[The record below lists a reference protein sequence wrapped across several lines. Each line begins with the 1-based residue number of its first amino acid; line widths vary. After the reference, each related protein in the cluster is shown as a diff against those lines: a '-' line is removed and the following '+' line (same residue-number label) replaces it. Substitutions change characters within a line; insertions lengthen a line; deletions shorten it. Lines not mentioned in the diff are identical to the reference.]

1 MRIDA
6 EKRIKKR
13 MKNRIFKLFVLLC
26 LCGMLAGCREE
37 KIEKIEI
44 TMIHGWGSTENDHVA
59 MRRIY
64 EDFEKQNP
72 DIHVN
77 LISMPS
83 SADVISKVGDLLTVG
98 EIPDIVFTGGNGR
111 ESIYNFMVQKGY
123 ALNLMPYLQEDEA
136 FKGNVSPV
144 ILEDWITDE
153 GKLYTVSDVLLMS
166 GYWYNRDIFASAGI
180 SKVPGTWEE
189 WFEACEKIKNLS
201 GQITP
206 IVLDDNHSAYL
217 MAAILANEAPEE
229 IKNVKNSFINVNSP
243 AFDVMLEKLNKLSE
257 YAILAGDYD
266 YRDTLSIFNE
276 GQSAIYINGVWANSM
291 INPDMNVAYAAF
303 PSNDGKGI
311 AALSACVGYILGNT
325 GDRERMEASVELLKY
340 MLSDEVAERILTQT
354 GQVPSNPHVEIT
366 QEKTGERMQQ
376 AVECVQNAGLLI
388 QIPENLWNLS
398 KKEEYGENVML
409 YLQKRISEKEFR
421 KRLSAM

>member
-1 MRIDA
+1 
-6 EKRIKKR
+6 

-26 LCGMLAGCREE
+26 LCCMLAGCREE
-37 KIEKIEI
+37 KKEKIEI

-59 MRRIY
+59 MRKIY

-123 ALNLMPYLQEDEA
+123 ALNLMPYLQEDET
-136 FKGNVSPV
+136 FRDNVSSV
-144 ILEDWITDE
+144 ILEDWVTE
-153 GKLYTVSDVLLMS
+153 ERKLYTVSDVLLMS

-229 IKNVKNSFINVNSP
+229 IKNVKNSCINVNSP

-303 PSNDGKGI
+303 PSDDGKGI